1 MQCLVL
7 AHTMPIRVTHSTT
20 MSDRTSQEILPSDH
34 FLSLPR
40 PDPFISPGVSLAD
53 GPDLEGIIDT
63 TTLAAHDFDVDTRT
77 GFMPPDP
84 PVRRL
89 PEQWEPWEAALQK
102 AMHDR
107 LQLAVK
113 ENITDAE
120 RQVSHRWRLEVR
132 ELPTIPIQD
141 LTASEVL
148 LRRAH
153 HVLTFI
159 MHFYI
164 HTLPLTAP
172 VVIPASIG
180 VPLLKVSRHLQLPP
194 VATYSDTVLYNWELK
209 RAPSTREM
217 ETESEWACALDLD
230 NMKSQDLFTGTR
242 DEEEFFLSSARIE
255 LRGVEAL
262 ELMRASMD
270 EIFVGDDIAVRRI
283 TSYLSRLAGVVH
295 ALTSLL
301 MDVRKG
307 CDPDVFYHRVRPWFC
322 GQDSDPAERKWRFE
336 GIDEFENDVEEPK
349 NLSGPSAG
357 QSALIH
363 ALDVFLGLDNCKS
376 DTSTTPTS
384 GKADPRTLLRRMQ
397 IYMPRHHRA
406 FLRHL
411 SANPRPIRDF
421 VQTKTPELV
430 EAYNQAVGAVKGFRD
445 AHIRIVALYII
456 GPASRERTGGER
468 HLKGT
473 GGTQL
478 SQFLKGVRDNTADAL
493 LQ

>member
-1 MQCLVL
+1 M
-7 AHTMPIRVTHSTT
+7 R
-20 MSDRTSQEILPSDH
+20 DGTSQEVLPPDH

-40 PDPFISPGVSLAD
+40 PDPFIGVSVAD
-53 GPDLEGIIDT
+53 GPDLEGIVDT

-84 PVRRL
+84 PIRRL

-102 AMHDR
+102 AMHDG

-120 RQVSHRWRLEVR
+120 RNMSDRWRLEVS
-132 ELPTIPIQD
+132 ELPTLSIQD

-164 HTLPLTAP
+164 HTLPLTSP
-172 VVIPASIG
+172 IVIPASIG
-180 VPLLKVSRHLQLPP
+180 VPLLKVSIHLQLPP
-194 VATYSDTVLYNWELK
+194 IATYSDTVLYNWELK
-209 RAPSTREM
+209 TAPSPCEM
-217 ETESEWACALDLD
+217 EAESEWSCTLDLD
-230 NMKSQDLFTGTR
+230 NLKSQDLFTGTR
-242 DEEEFFLSSARIE
+242 DEEEFFLASARIE

-307 CDPDVFYHRVRPWFC
+307 CDPDVFYYRVRPWFC
-322 GQDSDPAERKWRFE
+322 GQDSDPGERKWKFE
-336 GIDEFENDVEEPK
+336 GIDECEGSIEEPK
-349 NLSGPSAG
+349 DLSGPSAG

-363 ALDVFLGLDNCKS
+363 ALDIFLGLDNCTSK
-376 DTSTTPTS
+376 TSTTPTS
-384 GKADPRTLLRRMQ
+384 GKSDPRTLLRRMQ

-411 SANPRPIRDF
+411 SANPRPMRDF
-421 VQTKTPELV
+421 AQTKTPELA
-430 EAYNQAVGAVKGFRD
+430 EAYNQAVVAVKGFRD

-456 GPASRERTGGER
+456 GPASRGRTGGPETGR
-468 HLKGT
+468 RYLKGT

-478 SQFLKGVRDNTADAL
+478 AQFLKGVRDKTADAL

>member
-1 MQCLVL
+1 MSE
-7 AHTMPIRVTHSTT
+7 TFST
-20 MSDRTSQEILPSDH
+20 STSQEILPSEH
-34 FLSLPR
+34 FLNLPR
-40 PDPFISPGVSLAD
+40 PDVFIGPGASAD
-53 GPDLEGIIDT
+53 NGPDFGGIVDT

-84 PVRRL
+84 PIHRL
-89 PEQWEPWEAALQK
+89 PEQWEPWEAVLK
-102 AMHDR
+102 EAMR
-107 LQLAVK
+107 KGLQLAIGEDV
-113 ENITDAE
+113 TDEE
-120 RQVSHRWRLEVR
+120 RKTSDSWRSEVSN
-132 ELPTIPIQD
+132 LPTLAIQD
-141 LTASEVL
+141 LTTSEVL

-180 VPLLKVSRHLQLPP
+180 IPLLRVSRHLQLPP
-194 VATYSDTVLYNWELK
+194 IATYSDTVLYNWELK
-209 RAPSTREM
+209 KAPSTCEA
-217 ETESEWACALDLD
+217 ETGLEWACTMDLD
-230 NMKSQDLFTGTR
+230 NLKSQDLFTGTR
-242 DEEEFFLSSARIE
+242 DEEEFFLASARIE

-270 EIFVGDDIAVRRI
+270 EMFVGDDIAVRRI
-283 TSYLSRLAGVVH
+283 TSYLSRLAGVIH
-295 ALTSLL
+295 ALTGLL

-322 GQDSDPAERKWRFE
+322 GQDADPAKRTWKFE
-336 GIDEFENDVEEPK
+336 GIEKCEDGMEEPTD
-349 NLSGPSAG
+349 LSGPSAG

-363 ALDVFLGLDNCKS
+363 ALDIFLGLDNCRS
-376 DTSTTPTS
+376 ETTPTS
-384 GKADPRTLLRRMQ
+384 GNADARTLLRRMQ

-411 SANPRPIRDF
+411 SANPRPMRDF
-421 VQTKTPELV
+421 AQTKIPELV
-430 EAYNQAVGAVKGFRD
+430 DAYNRAVGAVKEFRD
-445 AHIRIVALYII
+445 AHIRIVALYIV
-456 GPASRERTGGER
+456 GPATRGRAGEAERGS
-468 HLKGT
+468 LKGT

-478 SQFLKGVRDNTADAL
+478 VQFLKGVRDKTEDAL

>member
-1 MQCLVL
+1 M
-7 AHTMPIRVTHSTT
+7 T
-20 MSDRTSQEILPSDH
+20 MSDGTSQEILSSDH

-40 PDPFISPGVSLAD
+40 PDPFTSTGVSVAD
-53 GPDLEGIIDT
+53 GPDLEGIVDT

-89 PEQWEPWEAALQK
+89 QEQWEPWEAALQK

-107 LQLAVK
+107 LQLAIK
-113 ENITDAE
+113 ENITDEE
-120 RQVSHRWRLEVR
+120 RQVSHRWRLEVK
-132 ELPTIPIQD
+132 
-141 LTASEVL
+141 EVL

-164 HTLPLTAP
+164 HTLPLTVP

-180 VPLLKVSRHLQLPP
+180 VPLLQVSKHLQLPP
-194 VATYSDTVLYNWELK
+194 IATYSDTVLYNWQLK
-209 RAPSTREM
+209 RAPPTREM
-217 ETESEWACALDLD
+217 EIESEWACGLDLD

-270 EIFVGDDIAVRRI
+270 EIFVGDDIAVCRI

-307 CDPDVFYHRVRPWFC
+307 CDPDVFYHRVRAWFC

-336 GIDEFENDVEEPK
+336 GIDGFENDVEEPK

-363 ALDVFLGLDNCKS
+363 ALDIFLGLDNCRS
-376 DTSTTPTS
+376 ET
-384 GKADPRTLLRRMQ
+384 ADPRTLLRRMQ

-406 FLRHL
+406 FLRHP
-411 SANPRPIRDF
+411 SANPRPLRDF
-421 VQTKTPELV
+421 VMTKTPELV

-478 SQFLKGVRDNTADAL
+478 AQFLKGVRDNTADAL